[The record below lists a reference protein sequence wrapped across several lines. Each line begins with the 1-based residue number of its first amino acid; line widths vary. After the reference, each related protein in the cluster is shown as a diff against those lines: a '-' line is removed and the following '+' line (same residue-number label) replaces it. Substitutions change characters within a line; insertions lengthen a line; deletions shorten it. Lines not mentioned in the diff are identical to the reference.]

1 MWKMAGRAGS
11 QRTKQ
16 TARKSTGGAAPR
28 RQLAGKDAASR
39 AAASHANQE
48 PFLAG
53 ERGVA
58 AERVL
63 SPVEKI
69 VAEVPPQVLVERG
82 IGGMMTIDE
91 AKRKYTLTDWDLRKL
106 PRTKVDGR
114 RGGNPGGVQVVGV
127 LAAALQKHGEHTFVR
142 LLAILA
148 YKEAR
153 QEAENARLRWREASR
168 EADIERL
175 QQEVERLRPGTA
187 TGQSLEGGGVKR
199 GGGAAALEQEGA
211 SWTSFNFWVAENKD
225 RIRRENPDI
234 NNARGAFA
242 RGCLSGRVLVLNLV
256 WLVAGA
262 GGLSALMGEK
272 WKQLTPEQ
280 RGPYE
285 RMRDAQPVVAAA
297 LEARALEE
305 KACVEARRQKAEKRA
320 ARERGAAL
328 LAGKRVRF

>member
-1 MWKMAGRAGS
+1 M
-11 QRTKQ
+11 
-16 TARKSTGGAAPR
+16 
-28 RQLAGKDAASR
+28 
-39 AAASHANQE
+39 
-48 PFLAG
+48 
-53 ERGVA
+53 A

-153 QEAENARLRWREASR
+153 QEAENARLRRREASR

-175 QQEVERLRPGTA
+175 QQEVERLQQEVERLRPGTA
-187 TGQSLEGGGVKR
+187 TEGQSQEGGGVKR
-199 GGGAAALEQEGA
+199 GGGAVALEQEGA

-234 NNARGAFA
+234 GYGAFA
-242 RGCLSGRVLVLNLV
+242 RGCLSGRVPVLNPV
-256 WLVAGA
+256 WLVA
-262 GGLSALMGEK
+262 GGLSALMGEQ

-285 RMRDAQPVVAAA
+285 RMRDAQAAVATA

-305 KACVEARRQKAEKRA
+305 KACAEARRQKAEKRA
-320 ARERGAAL
+320 VREHGAAL
-328 LAGKRVRF
+328 LGGKRVRF